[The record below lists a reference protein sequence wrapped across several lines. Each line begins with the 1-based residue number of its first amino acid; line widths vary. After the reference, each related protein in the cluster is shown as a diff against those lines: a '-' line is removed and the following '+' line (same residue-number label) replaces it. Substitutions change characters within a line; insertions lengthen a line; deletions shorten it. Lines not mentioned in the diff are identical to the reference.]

1 MRVRNYSVRVAMAA
15 AVIAPATLP
24 VTAAAQQR
32 QVDTRAFEWSAK
44 LDQGAWVRVANVNG
58 GITVG
63 RANGDRVEVV
73 ASKSWRR
80 GDPKDV
86 TVEVKRIGPNG
97 RDVIICALYHENST
111 CTERGIQSRDND
123 GWRHRNTDVMVQFTV
138 LLPAGLNVST
148 GTVNGGIRVDGATAE
163 VKASTVNGGVEA
175 YSSGGPVS
183 ATTVNGS
190 IKASMSQLDGDADLR
205 YTTVNGSVVLELPRD
220 ANADIE
226 MRTVNG
232 RLRTDFPIQL
242 RGRIDPRHIE
252 AQLGKGG
259 RRIRITTVNGSVELR
274 ERP

>member
-1 MRVRNYSVRVAMAA
+1 MRVRNYPLLVAIAA
-15 AVIAPATLP
+15 AVIVPAAVP
-24 VTAAAQQR
+24 VAARAQDR
-32 QVDTRAFEWSAK
+32 QHDPRAFEWSAK
-44 LDQGAWVRVANVNG
+44 LDQGAWVRVANING

-63 RANGDRVEVV
+63 HANGDRVEVV
-73 ASKSWRR
+73 AAKSWRR

-97 RDVIICALYHENST
+97 RDVIICALYNENST
-111 CTERGIQSRDND
+111 CTERGIQSRDEG
-123 GWRHRNTDVMVQFTV
+123 GWRNRNNDVMVQFTV
-138 LLPAGLNVST
+138 LLPSGLNVST
-148 GTVNGGIRVDGATAE
+148 GTVNGAIRVDGATAE
-163 VKASTVNGGVEA
+163 VKATTVNGGVEA

-190 IKASMSQLDGDADLR
+190 IRASMSKLEGDADLK

-220 ANADIE
+220 ADADIE

-259 RRIRITTVNGSVELR
+259 RLIRITTVNGSVELR
-274 ERP
+274 ERQ